1 MDWDVL
7 SKGHR
12 WENPLIGW
20 ESSADMMQGTHM
32 NFITKEDAISFAEKH
47 GYEYFV
53 QEPSTR
59 RSTPKAYAN
68 NFIYSSKKLKYIR
81 TK

>member
-7 SKGHR
+7 PKGHR
-12 WENPLIGW
+12 WENPLMGW
-20 ESSADMMQGTHM
+20 ASSGDFM
-32 NFITKEDAISFAEKH
+32 NGHRIQFKSKEDAINFANKQ

-53 QEPSTR
+53 QEPNQR
-59 RSTPKAYAN
+59 KFVPKAYAN
-68 NFIYSSKKLKYIR
+68 LFTHSPKKLKIIT